1 MTILGNCYQ
10 KFVRIYI
17 ASLNEVM
24 KRKDTYTQ
32 LQIDGSNQL
41 MFQPG
46 LMKERKERT
55 QSKQPRALVKRS
67 RSHLTAVTRPASF
80 SHSLC
85 FSKRP

>member
-46 LMKERKERT
+46 LMKERKE
-55 QSKQPRALVKRS
+55 SKSSFRIQKALRKSV
-67 RSHLTAVTRPASF
+67 
-80 SHSLC
+80 C
-85 FSKRP
+85 